1 MTNYRDL
8 QLKLKE
14 YRAAGFAVPAL
25 SAKYASLLRSYQR
38 IQSILQ
44 GQSCELPA
52 FTEVVPLSR
61 RLDALR
67 YASPEQREKKF
78 RQRQS
83 VYQWLLM
90 GISLPLSVVLFAVVF
105 PVVCFQELRK
115 QERSSVVTSDDWL
128 GTEKRQFDGS
138 I

>member
-1 MTNYRDL
+1 MNNYRAL

-25 SAKYASLLRSYQR
+25 SSKYASLLRSYQR

-52 FTEVVPLSR
+52 FTEVVPFSQ

-67 YASPEQREKKF
+67 HASSDWRRKRLQQQR
-78 RQRQS
+78 S

-90 GISLPLSVVLFAVVF
+90 GISVPLSMVLFVVVF
-105 PVVCFQELRK
+105 PVVWLQELRK
-115 QERSSVVTSDDWL
+115 PSHSCE
-128 GTEKRQFDGS
+128 EM
-138 I
+138 

>member
-1 MTNYRDL
+1 MKNYRAL

-52 FTEVVPLSR
+52 FAEVVPFSH

-67 YASPEQREKKF
+67 HASPEQRQKQV

-90 GISLPLSVVLFAVVF
+90 GISVPLSVMLFAVVF
-105 PVVCFQELRK
+105 PVIWFQELRK
-115 QERSSVVTSDDWL
+115 PERSSIGQSDDWL
-128 GTEKRQFDGS
+128 GVEKS
-138 I
+138 